1 MVCSWALH
9 FWIKTREINATNFLN
24 CQAQVPNLKMFPSY
38 LPIIYSPLLFVFP
51 KFCWNSNKL
60 VKLKKWGE
68 RESESLISLK
78 LSMQYLLTIDTLRP
92 VVGHLAVLG
101 AGALAQAA
109 RVDALLVL
117 TSLSRGTLAVVT
129 TAHSGS
135 WKNKKLENE
144 YLFCFILVRIKIKNT
159 D

>member
-1 MVCSWALH
+1 
-9 FWIKTREINATNFLN
+9 
-24 CQAQVPNLKMFPSY
+24 
-38 LPIIYSPLLFVFP
+38 
-51 KFCWNSNKL
+51 
-60 VKLKKWGE
+60 
-68 RESESLISLK
+68 
-78 LSMQYLLTIDTLRP
+78 MQYLLTIDTLRP

-135 WKNKKLENE
+135 
-144 YLFCFILVRIKIKNT
+144 
-159 D
+159 

>member
-1 MVCSWALH
+1 MVCSRALH
-9 FWIKTREINATNFLN
+9 FWIKAREINATNFLN

-68 RESESLISLK
+68 RESESRISLK

-117 TSLSRGTLAVVT
+117 TSLSRGTLAVVS

-135 WKNKKLENE
+135 WKKQRMRKWI
-144 YLFCFILVRIKIKNT
+144 FILFYT
-159 D
+159 G